1 MKYFWS
7 ILIVLSFQLQI
18 LSAQPSKRA
27 NVWYFG
33 YGVGVDFNQQPPK
46 TVYGHKYYDH

>member
-7 ILIVLSFQLQI
+7 ILIVIGFQLQI
-18 LSAQPSKRA
+18 LSAQPSKQA

-33 YGVGVDFNQQPPK
+33 YGVGVDFN
-46 TVYGHKYYDH
+46 